1 MANRRATNIGAAR
14 VEVGSWLVALSS
26 DEGLRRAVQ
35 VANTAHLSWM
45 TGDLWYHAR
54 ILLFLDKFTLPL
66 EQMDLAS
73 ASEKQPASDLL
84 GSRHKVPSRASI
96 ADMPPAHYRRSSCE
110 LICTQVFTES
120 DRPRAAHSIS
130 ELSYR

>member
-73 ASEKQPASDLL
+73 PAKNSLRPISLASVTRCQAGLRLP
-84 GSRHKVPSRASI
+84 
-96 ADMPPAHYRRSSCE
+96 
-110 LICTQVFTES
+110 ICH
-120 DRPRAAHSIS
+120 PRITDGLAAN
-130 ELSYR
+130 